1 MTRPIPAWYD
11 DAKLGIFIH
20 WGIFSVPAYAPRGR
34 AITDIVRSHPE
45 DGWAR
50 LPYTEWYP
58 NSLRF
63 PQSPVAAHHRARYGD
78 RSYESFRPD
87 FDTAAEAF
95 DAKAWAGLFAE
106 AGAKYTVLVT
116 KHHDGYCLWPTGI
129 ANPHRPGWHAKR
141 DFVGELADASRAAGL
156 TFGTYYSGG
165 LDWTFRHHPIG
176 TFGDMLACVP
186 YEDDYAAYSAAQFR
200 ELVDRYGS
208 DVLWNDIAWPN
219 EDTRTALFD
228 YFYAVKPDGVI
239 NDRWMANRG
248 LFEAM
253 RQAGPRAALNARIQE
268 RWAKGE
274 GDITPDSGSGD
285 FKTAEYSS
293 QFDYDRKW
301 EACRGMDL
309 SFGFNAEARPE
320 DYLTKDELIR
330 SFVETVAHG
339 GNLLLNMGPRA
350 DGSVPDEQ
358 QALLRALGAWLK
370 VNGAAIYGT
379 HKTAAPRGVTSDGT
393 PYRLTQKGDTTYVLL
408 LARPRGRFTL
418 PTVFGAGHAARLDGG
433 RVALQGGDA
442 VTLVCDT
449 PFADEPVHAIALTGA
464 GVRESHA

>member
-1 MTRPIPAWYD
+1 MTRPIPQWFD

-34 AITDIVRSHPE
+34 TITDIVRSHPE

-63 PQSPVAAHHRARYGD
+63 PQSPASAHHRAKYGD
-78 RSYESFRPD
+78 RSYESFRPE
-87 FDTAAEAF
+87 FDKAAEAF
-95 DAKAWAGLFAE
+95 DAKAWADLFAE

-116 KHHDGYCLWPTGI
+116 KHHDGYCLWPSKVE
-129 ANPHRPGWHAKR
+129 NPHRPGWHSKR
-141 DFVGELADASRAAGL
+141 DFVGELADASRARGL

-176 TFGDMLACVP
+176 TFSDMLACVP
-186 YEDDYAAYSAAQFR
+186 YEDDFTAYADAHFR
-200 ELVDRYGS
+200 ELIDRYDT
-208 DVLWNDIAWPN
+208 DVLWNDIAWPS
-219 EDTRTALFD
+219 EETKTELFD
-228 YFYAVKPDGVI
+228 YFYARKPNGVV
-239 NDRWMANRG
+239 NDRWMASRRT
-248 LFEAM
+248 FEAM
-253 RQAGPRAALNARIQE
+253 RDPAARAALDKRIQE

-274 GDITPDSGSGD
+274 GDIMPDSGSGD

-293 QFDYDRKW
+293 QVDYDRKW
-301 EACRGMDL
+301 EACRGMDQ

-320 DYLTKDELIR
+320 DYLSKDELIR

-379 HKTAAPRGVTSDGT
+379 RKTAVPRGIASDGT
-393 PYRLTQKGDTTYVLL
+393 PYRLTEKDGTVYALFTE
-408 LARPRGRFTL
+408 RPRGRLTL
-418 PTVFGAGHAARLDGG
+418 PTVFGARHASRLDGG
-433 RVALQGGDA
+433 GVSLQAGDA
-442 VTLVCDT
+442 VTLVFDT
-449 PFADEPVHAIALTGA
+449 PFADAPVHAIALAGA
-464 GVRESHA
+464 SAREKSA